1 MTATGRK
8 YVRQKDIGAR
18 ELGLSGL
25 TLESTRTSSTF
36 DCTSYNQLSISM
48 NLSQQNTVTRV
59 DVYLE
64 SSNDGGTTWFRPQSK
79 SISSGAAV
87 LSDLTYRKTVA
98 AADQW
103 LINFPVNY
111 HECRLVVAVGAG
123 TGTSTDV
130 FSTTITL
137 EA

>member
-8 YVRQKDIGAR
+8 YVRQKQLCAR

-25 TLESTRTSSTF
+25 DLTATRTSSTF
-36 DCTSYNQLSISM
+36 DCTSYNQLSIDV
-48 NLSQQNTVTRV
+48 NLSTQNTVTRV

-64 SSNDGGTTWFRPQSK
+64 SSNDGGTTWFRPQSNA
-79 SISSGAAV
+79 ISGGAATM
-87 LSDLTYRKTVA
+87 SDLVYRKTVS

-111 HECRLVVAVGAG
+111 SKCKLVVAVGAG
-123 TGTSTDV
+123 SGTTTDV
-130 FSTTITL
+130 FSVTLRL